1 MKEIINC
8 IILQKLKK
16 MYFIKKDI
24 NENERFYFSQINQI
38 EQKNKNNNWE
48 CSDFH
53 KKVIIDTNYKVY
65 MEKKNKLD
73 IELISVEMKI
83 DILNDFINEGK
94 EYKDLLKSH
103 ERNIGEVKFLKLIIK
118 QAKKD

>member
-1 MKEIINC
+1 
-8 IILQKLKK
+8 